1 MKLLEDVCFSIEYV
15 YSEFQV
21 LACPFCFFFIT
32 FCSRF
37 CMKWDTACRPTDD
50 PF

>member
-21 LACPFCFFFIT
+21 LACPFCFFL
-32 FCSRF
+32 SHSV
-37 CMKWDTACRPTDD
+37 AVSA
-50 PF
+50 